1 MSKLSIT
8 SLGCPGL
15 QKERDLPHLCLQNPP
30 VYEVQ
35 HEHQQ
40 QFAEKQ
46 DAGTA
51 GMAKGRRA
59 TNALL
64 LVQYPRKLQVNLWD
78 FGFYRD
84 NSTPARLKV
93 AYSTT
98 AKLLQAEPSR
108 FPSLE
113 LVIPLLKCSP
123 RQAAGPKARKK
134 QWGQLPA
141 SRNHK
146 KPRFRS

>member
-1 MSKLSIT
+1 MKLITSLSMSKLSIT

-98 AKLLQAEPSR
+98 RSIDFNVLIHKGPCTQIGYTLAPK
-108 FPSLE
+108 FPYRDYLT
-113 LVIPLLKCSP
+113 LSP
-123 RQAAGPKARKK
+123 KHILFGYMDP
-134 QWGQLPA
+134 
-141 SRNHK
+141 
-146 KPRFRS
+146 